1 MDGFEVYKTYLAIKL
16 HFTRDNYNFDQYN
29 GGTRATNDSFNRRND
44 RFFFHRIAKKY
55 KTDIVDFIV
64 SGFVIDSNTWVGDLS
79 TSTAEQKYLQYV
91 KRRDGFSYYFKLDM
105 MHLLKKADG
114 NFNKIFK
121 CYTKIIEPVSLDEAY
136 LDVTSSHYCEG
147 NANEMA
153 HQIRNKIFN
162 DLKITASAGIA
173 SNKFLAKLASE
184 WRKPNG
190 QFSITD
196 EMTKEFIRKLPIRKI
211 IGVGEKTEKEC
222 SGLNSGQIILL
233 ENLRFYKEETNA
245 DESFAKKL
253 SNLAEIYVNDAYGTT
268 HREHASTATMAKF
281 FVLKCPGILLE
292 NEITSLKKLMDNP
305 SGPVTAIIGGA
316 KVSSKISVI
325 ANMLDVVDNLIIGG
339 GMAYTFIK
347 NNGGAIGDSIFEK
360 DKLNDCSEIISL
372 AEQKNV
378 NVFLPEDVV
387 ASNEFS
393 NEGLKKAVN
402 IYNIPK
408 GWQGLDI
415 GPLTISKFEKIVTES
430 KTILWNGPMGVFE
443 MPAFEQGTLAIAKS
457 VAKATSNGAFSLIGG
472 GDSVAAIKK
481 FNLQNEVSFIS
492 TGGGAM
498 LESLEGKIL
507 PGIKALN

>member
-1 MDGFEVYKTYLAIKL
+1 MKSINQIDFSE
-16 HFTRDNYNFDQYN
+16 
-29 GGTRATNDSFNRRND
+29 
-44 RFFFHRIAKKY
+44 KKAFVR
-55 KTDIVDFIV
+55 VDFNVPFDDAGRISDNSRIV
-64 SGFVIDSNTWVGDLS
+64 AALPTIKYILSSGGSCILASHLGRPKGKTKDLS
-79 TSTAEQKYLQYV
+79 LSKLIPELEKLLSTKVL
-91 KRRDGFSYYFKLDM
+91 FSD
-105 MHLLKKADG
+105 DC
-114 NFNKIFK
+114 I
-121 CYTKIIEPVSLDEAY
+121 
-136 LDVTSSHYCEG
+136 
-147 NANEMA
+147 
-153 HQIRNKIFN
+153 
-162 DLKITASAGIA
+162 
-173 SNKFLAKLASE
+173 
-184 WRKPNG
+184 
-190 QFSITD
+190 
-196 EMTKEFIRKLPIRKI
+196 
-211 IGVGEKTEKEC
+211 GEKTESQC
-222 SGLNSGQIILL
+222 SDLKPGEVILL

-281 FVLKCPGILLE
+281 FDLKSPGILLE
-292 NEITSLKKLMDNP
+292 NEIASLKKLMDNP
-305 SGPVTAIIGGA
+305 IGPVTAIIGGA

-360 DKLNDCSEIISL
+360 DKLNDCSKIISL

-378 NVFLPEDVV
+378 NAFLPEDVV

-443 MPAFEQGTLAIAKS
+443 MPSFEQGTLAIAKS

-481 FNLQNEVSFIS
+481 FNLQDEVSFIS

-498 LESLEGKIL
+498 LESLEGKTL
-507 PGIKALN
+507 PGIKVLN

>member
-1 MDGFEVYKTYLAIKL
+1 MKSINQIDFSE
-16 HFTRDNYNFDQYN
+16 
-29 GGTRATNDSFNRRND
+29 
-44 RFFFHRIAKKY
+44 KKAFVR
-55 KTDIVDFIV
+55 VDFNVPFDDAGRISDNSRIV
-64 SGFVIDSNTWVGDLS
+64 AALPTIKHILSSGGSCILASHLGRPKGKTKDLS
-79 TSTAEQKYLQYV
+79 LSKLVPEIEKLLSTKVL
-91 KRRDGFSYYFKLDM
+91 FSD
-105 MHLLKKADG
+105 DC
-114 NFNKIFK
+114 I
-121 CYTKIIEPVSLDEAY
+121 
-136 LDVTSSHYCEG
+136 
-147 NANEMA
+147 
-153 HQIRNKIFN
+153 
-162 DLKITASAGIA
+162 
-173 SNKFLAKLASE
+173 
-184 WRKPNG
+184 
-190 QFSITD
+190 
-196 EMTKEFIRKLPIRKI
+196 
-211 IGVGEKTEKEC
+211 GEKTERQC
-222 SGLNSGQIILL
+222 SDLKPGEVILL
-233 ENLRFYKEETNA
+233 ENLRFYEEETNA

-253 SNLAEIYVNDAYGTT
+253 SDLAEIYVNDAYGTT

-281 FVLKCPGILLE
+281 FNIKSPGILLE
-292 NEITSLKKLMDNP
+292 TEITSLNKLMNNP
-305 SGPVTAIIGGA
+305 NGPVTAIIGGA

-360 DKLNDCSEIISL
+360 DKLNDCSKIISL

-415 GPLTISKFEKIVTES
+415 GPLTISKFKKIVTES

-443 MPAFEQGTLAIAKS
+443 MPSFEQGTLAIAKS

-481 FNLQNEVSFIS
+481 FNLQDEVSFIS

-507 PGIKALN
+507 PGIKVLN

>member
-1 MDGFEVYKTYLAIKL
+1 MKSINQIDFSE
-16 HFTRDNYNFDQYN
+16 
-29 GGTRATNDSFNRRND
+29 
-44 RFFFHRIAKKY
+44 KKAFVR
-55 KTDIVDFIV
+55 VDFNVPFDDAGRISDNSRIV
-64 SGFVIDSNTWVGDLS
+64 AALPTIKHILSSGGSCILASHLGRPKGKTKDLS
-79 TSTAEQKYLQYV
+79 LSKLVPELEKLLSTKVL
-91 KRRDGFSYYFKLDM
+91 FSD
-105 MHLLKKADG
+105 DC
-114 NFNKIFK
+114 I
-121 CYTKIIEPVSLDEAY
+121 
-136 LDVTSSHYCEG
+136 
-147 NANEMA
+147 
-153 HQIRNKIFN
+153 
-162 DLKITASAGIA
+162 
-173 SNKFLAKLASE
+173 
-184 WRKPNG
+184 
-190 QFSITD
+190 
-196 EMTKEFIRKLPIRKI
+196 
-211 IGVGEKTEKEC
+211 GEKTESQC
-222 SGLNSGQIILL
+222 SSLKPGEVILL
-233 ENLRFYKEETNA
+233 ENLRFYEEETNA

-281 FVLKCPGILLE
+281 FDLKSPGILLE
-292 NEITSLKKLMDNP
+292 NEIASLKKLMDNP

-457 VAKATSNGAFSLIGG
+457 VAKATSSGAFSLIGG

-481 FNLQNEVSFIS
+481 FNLQDEVSFIS

>member
-1 MDGFEVYKTYLAIKL
+1 MKSINQIDFSE
-16 HFTRDNYNFDQYN
+16 
-29 GGTRATNDSFNRRND
+29 
-44 RFFFHRIAKKY
+44 KKAFVR
-55 KTDIVDFIV
+55 VDFNVPFDDAGRISDNSRIV
-64 SGFVIDSNTWVGDLS
+64 AALPTIKYILSSGGSCILASHLGRPKGKTKDLS
-79 TSTAEQKYLQYV
+79 LSKLVPELEKLLSTKVL
-91 KRRDGFSYYFKLDM
+91 FSD
-105 MHLLKKADG
+105 DC
-114 NFNKIFK
+114 I
-121 CYTKIIEPVSLDEAY
+121 
-136 LDVTSSHYCEG
+136 
-147 NANEMA
+147 
-153 HQIRNKIFN
+153 
-162 DLKITASAGIA
+162 
-173 SNKFLAKLASE
+173 
-184 WRKPNG
+184 
-190 QFSITD
+190 
-196 EMTKEFIRKLPIRKI
+196 
-211 IGVGEKTEKEC
+211 GEKTESQC
-222 SGLNSGQIILL
+222 SRLKPGEVILL

-281 FVLKCPGILLE
+281 FDLKSPGILLE
-292 NEITSLKKLMDNP
+292 NEIASLKKLMDNP

-443 MPAFEQGTLAIAKS
+443 MPSFEQGTLAIAKS

-481 FNLQNEVSFIS
+481 FNLQDEVSFIS

>member
-1 MDGFEVYKTYLAIKL
+1 MKSIREIDFSEKNAFV
-16 HFTRDNYNFDQYN
+16 R
-29 GGTRATNDSFNRRND
+29 
-44 RFFFHRIAKKY
+44 
-55 KTDIVDFIV
+55 VDFNVPFDDLGRISDNSRIV
-64 SGFVIDSNTWVGDLS
+64 AALPTIKYILSCGGSCILASHLGRPKGKTKDLS
-79 TSTAEQKYLQYV
+79 LSKLVPELEKLLSSKV
-91 KRRDGFSYYFKLDM
+91 LFSEDC
-105 MHLLKKADG
+105 
-114 NFNKIFK
+114 I
-121 CYTKIIEPVSLDEAY
+121 
-136 LDVTSSHYCEG
+136 
-147 NANEMA
+147 
-153 HQIRNKIFN
+153 
-162 DLKITASAGIA
+162 
-173 SNKFLAKLASE
+173 
-184 WRKPNG
+184 
-190 QFSITD
+190 
-196 EMTKEFIRKLPIRKI
+196 
-211 IGVGEKTEKEC
+211 GEKTQSQCFNLKPGEV
-222 SGLNSGQIILL
+222 ILL
-233 ENLRFYKEETNA
+233 ENLRFYQEETNA
-245 DESFAKKL
+245 DECFAKKL

-281 FVLKCPGILLE
+281 FDLKSPGFLLE
-292 NEITSLKKLMDNP
+292 NEIISLKKLMDNP

-360 DKLNDCSEIISL
+360 DKLNDCGEIISL

-378 NVFLPEDVV
+378 NVFFPEDVV
-387 ASNEFS
+387 VSNEFS
-393 NEGLKKAVN
+393 NQGLNKAIN

-443 MPAFEQGTLAIAKS
+443 MPAFEKGTLAIAKS
-457 VAKATSNGAFSLIGG
+457 VSEATKSGAFSLIGG

-481 FNLQNEVSFIS
+481 FNLQDEVSFIS

>member
-1 MDGFEVYKTYLAIKL
+1 MKSINQIDFSE
-16 HFTRDNYNFDQYN
+16 
-29 GGTRATNDSFNRRND
+29 
-44 RFFFHRIAKKY
+44 KKVFVR
-55 KTDIVDFIV
+55 VDFNVPFDDAGRISDNSRIV
-64 SGFVIDSNTWVGDLS
+64 AALPTIKHILSSGGSCILASHLGRPKGKTKDLS
-79 TSTAEQKYLQYV
+79 LSKLVPELEKLLSTKVL
-91 KRRDGFSYYFKLDM
+91 FSD
-105 MHLLKKADG
+105 DC
-114 NFNKIFK
+114 I
-121 CYTKIIEPVSLDEAY
+121 
-136 LDVTSSHYCEG
+136 
-147 NANEMA
+147 
-153 HQIRNKIFN
+153 
-162 DLKITASAGIA
+162 
-173 SNKFLAKLASE
+173 
-184 WRKPNG
+184 
-190 QFSITD
+190 
-196 EMTKEFIRKLPIRKI
+196 
-211 IGVGEKTEKEC
+211 GEKTESQC
-222 SGLNSGQIILL
+222 SRLKPGEVILL

-268 HREHASTATMAKF
+268 HREHASTSTMAKF
-281 FVLKCPGILLE
+281 FDLKSPGILLE
-292 NEITSLKKLMDNP
+292 NEIASLKKLMDNP

-360 DKLNDCSEIISL
+360 DKLNDCSKIISL

-387 ASNEFS
+387 ASNQFS
-393 NEGLKKAVN
+393 NEGLKKAIN

-443 MPAFEQGTLAIAKS
+443 MPSFEQGTLAIAKS
-457 VAKATSNGAFSLIGG
+457 VAKATSSGAFSLIGG

-481 FNLQNEVSFIS
+481 FNLQDEVSFIS

-507 PGIKALN
+507 PGIKALT

>member
-1 MDGFEVYKTYLAIKL
+1 MKSINQIDFSE
-16 HFTRDNYNFDQYN
+16 
-29 GGTRATNDSFNRRND
+29 
-44 RFFFHRIAKKY
+44 KKAFVR
-55 KTDIVDFIV
+55 VDFNVPFDDAGQISDNSRIV
-64 SGFVIDSNTWVGDLS
+64 AALPTIKYILSSGGSCILASHLGRPKGKTKDLS
-79 TSTAEQKYLQYV
+79 
-91 KRRDGFSYYFKLDM
+91 
-105 MHLLKKADG
+105 LLKLVPELEKLLS
-114 NFNKIFK
+114 
-121 CYTKIIEPVSLDEAY
+121 TKVL
-136 LDVTSSHYCEG
+136 
-147 NANEMA
+147 
-153 HQIRNKIFN
+153 
-162 DLKITASAGIA
+162 
-173 SNKFLAKLASE
+173 
-184 WRKPNG
+184 
-190 QFSITD
+190 FSDDCI
-196 EMTKEFIRKLPIRKI
+196 
-211 IGVGEKTEKEC
+211 GEKTESQC
-222 SGLNSGQIILL
+222 SDLKPGEVILL

-281 FVLKCPGILLE
+281 FDIKSPGILLE
-292 NEITSLKKLMDNP
+292 NEITSLKKLMHNP

-393 NEGLKKAVN
+393 NEGLKKAIN

-481 FNLQNEVSFIS
+481 FNLQDEVSFIS

-507 PGIKALN
+507 PGIKVLN

>member
-1 MDGFEVYKTYLAIKL
+1 MKSINQIGFSE
-16 HFTRDNYNFDQYN
+16 
-29 GGTRATNDSFNRRND
+29 
-44 RFFFHRIAKKY
+44 KKAFVR
-55 KTDIVDFIV
+55 VDFNVPFDDAGRISDNSRIV
-64 SGFVIDSNTWVGDLS
+64 AALPTIKYILSSGGSCILASHLGRPKGKTKDLS
-79 TSTAEQKYLQYV
+79 LSKLVPELEKLLSTKVL
-91 KRRDGFSYYFKLDM
+91 FSD
-105 MHLLKKADG
+105 DC
-114 NFNKIFK
+114 I
-121 CYTKIIEPVSLDEAY
+121 
-136 LDVTSSHYCEG
+136 
-147 NANEMA
+147 
-153 HQIRNKIFN
+153 
-162 DLKITASAGIA
+162 
-173 SNKFLAKLASE
+173 
-184 WRKPNG
+184 
-190 QFSITD
+190 
-196 EMTKEFIRKLPIRKI
+196 
-211 IGVGEKTEKEC
+211 GEKTESQC
-222 SGLNSGQIILL
+222 SRLKPGEVILL
-233 ENLRFYKEETNA
+233 ENLRFYEEETNA

-281 FVLKCPGILLE
+281 FDIKSPGILLE

-305 SGPVTAIIGGA
+305 TGPVTAIIGGA

-378 NVFLPEDVV
+378 NVFLPDDVV

-415 GPLTISKFEKIVTES
+415 GPLTISKFEKIITES

-443 MPAFEQGTLAIAKS
+443 LPAFEHGTLAIAKS
-457 VAKATSNGAFSLIGG
+457 VAKATSSGAFSLIGG

-481 FNLQNEVSFIS
+481 FNLQDEVSFIS

-507 PGIKALN
+507 PGIKVLN

>member
-1 MDGFEVYKTYLAIKL
+1 MKSINQIDFSE
-16 HFTRDNYNFDQYN
+16 
-29 GGTRATNDSFNRRND
+29 
-44 RFFFHRIAKKY
+44 KKVFVR
-55 KTDIVDFIV
+55 VDFNVPFDDAGRISDNSRIV
-64 SGFVIDSNTWVGDLS
+64 AALPTIKHILSSGGSCILASHLGRPKGKTKDLS
-79 TSTAEQKYLQYV
+79 LSKLVPELEKLLSTKVL
-91 KRRDGFSYYFKLDM
+91 FSD
-105 MHLLKKADG
+105 DC
-114 NFNKIFK
+114 I
-121 CYTKIIEPVSLDEAY
+121 
-136 LDVTSSHYCEG
+136 
-147 NANEMA
+147 
-153 HQIRNKIFN
+153 
-162 DLKITASAGIA
+162 
-173 SNKFLAKLASE
+173 
-184 WRKPNG
+184 
-190 QFSITD
+190 
-196 EMTKEFIRKLPIRKI
+196 
-211 IGVGEKTEKEC
+211 GEKTESQC
-222 SGLNSGQIILL
+222 SRLKPGEVILL

-268 HREHASTATMAKF
+268 HREHASTSTMAKF
-281 FVLKCPGILLE
+281 FDLKSPGILLE
-292 NEITSLKKLMDNP
+292 NEIASLKKLMNNP

-360 DKLNDCSEIISL
+360 DKLNDCSKIISL

-415 GPLTISKFEKIVTES
+415 GPLTISKFKKIVTES

-443 MPAFEQGTLAIAKS
+443 MSSFEQGTLAIAKS

-481 FNLQNEVSFIS
+481 FNLQDEVSFIS

-507 PGIKALN
+507 PGIKVLN

>member
-1 MDGFEVYKTYLAIKL
+1 MKSINQIDFSE
-16 HFTRDNYNFDQYN
+16 
-29 GGTRATNDSFNRRND
+29 
-44 RFFFHRIAKKY
+44 KKAFVR
-55 KTDIVDFIV
+55 VDFNVPFDDAGRISDNSRIV
-64 SGFVIDSNTWVGDLS
+64 AALPTIKYILSSGGSCILASHLGRPKGKTKDLS
-79 TSTAEQKYLQYV
+79 LSKLVPELEKLLSTKVL
-91 KRRDGFSYYFKLDM
+91 FSD
-105 MHLLKKADG
+105 DC
-114 NFNKIFK
+114 I
-121 CYTKIIEPVSLDEAY
+121 
-136 LDVTSSHYCEG
+136 
-147 NANEMA
+147 
-153 HQIRNKIFN
+153 
-162 DLKITASAGIA
+162 
-173 SNKFLAKLASE
+173 
-184 WRKPNG
+184 
-190 QFSITD
+190 
-196 EMTKEFIRKLPIRKI
+196 
-211 IGVGEKTEKEC
+211 GEKTESQC
-222 SGLNSGQIILL
+222 SDLKPGEVILL

-281 FVLKCPGILLE
+281 FDLKSPGILLE

-360 DKLNDCSEIISL
+360 DKLNDCSKIISL

-443 MPAFEQGTLAIAKS
+443 MPSFEQGTLAIAKS

-481 FNLQNEVSFIS
+481 FDLQDEVSFIS

>member
-1 MDGFEVYKTYLAIKL
+1 MNSINQIDFSE
-16 HFTRDNYNFDQYN
+16 
-29 GGTRATNDSFNRRND
+29 
-44 RFFFHRIAKKY
+44 KKAFVR
-55 KTDIVDFIV
+55 VDFNVPFDDAGRISDNSRIV
-64 SGFVIDSNTWVGDLS
+64 AALPTIKYILSSGGSCILASHLGRPKGKTKDLS
-79 TSTAEQKYLQYV
+79 LSKLVPELEKLLSTKVL
-91 KRRDGFSYYFKLDM
+91 FSD
-105 MHLLKKADG
+105 DC
-114 NFNKIFK
+114 I
-121 CYTKIIEPVSLDEAY
+121 
-136 LDVTSSHYCEG
+136 
-147 NANEMA
+147 
-153 HQIRNKIFN
+153 
-162 DLKITASAGIA
+162 
-173 SNKFLAKLASE
+173 
-184 WRKPNG
+184 
-190 QFSITD
+190 
-196 EMTKEFIRKLPIRKI
+196 
-211 IGVGEKTEKEC
+211 GEKTESQC
-222 SGLNSGQIILL
+222 SRLKPGEVILL

-268 HREHASTATMAKF
+268 HREHASTSTMAKF
-281 FVLKCPGILLE
+281 FDLKSPGILLE
-292 NEITSLKKLMDNP
+292 NEIASLKKLMDNP

-325 ANMLDVVDNLIIGG
+325 ANMLDVVDNLIVGG

-360 DKLNDCSEIISL
+360 DKLNDCSKIISL

-443 MPAFEQGTLAIAKS
+443 MPSFEQGTLAIAKS

-481 FNLQNEVSFIS
+481 FNLQDEVSFIS

-507 PGIKALN
+507 PGIKVLN

>member
-1 MDGFEVYKTYLAIKL
+1 MKSINQIDFSE
-16 HFTRDNYNFDQYN
+16 
-29 GGTRATNDSFNRRND
+29 
-44 RFFFHRIAKKY
+44 KKAFVR
-55 KTDIVDFIV
+55 VDFNVPFDDAGRISDNSRIV
-64 SGFVIDSNTWVGDLS
+64 AALPTIKYILSSGGSCILASHLGRPKGKTKDLS
-79 TSTAEQKYLQYV
+79 LSKLVPELEKLLSTTVL
-91 KRRDGFSYYFKLDM
+91 FSD
-105 MHLLKKADG
+105 DC
-114 NFNKIFK
+114 I
-121 CYTKIIEPVSLDEAY
+121 
-136 LDVTSSHYCEG
+136 
-147 NANEMA
+147 
-153 HQIRNKIFN
+153 
-162 DLKITASAGIA
+162 
-173 SNKFLAKLASE
+173 
-184 WRKPNG
+184 
-190 QFSITD
+190 
-196 EMTKEFIRKLPIRKI
+196 
-211 IGVGEKTEKEC
+211 GEKTESQC
-222 SGLNSGQIILL
+222 SDLKPGEVLLL

-281 FVLKCPGILLE
+281 FDLKSPGILLE

-305 SGPVTAIIGGA
+305 TGPVTAIIGGA

-325 ANMLDVVDNLIIGG
+325 ENILDVVDNLIIGG

-378 NVFLPEDVV
+378 NFSLPEDVV

-393 NEGLKKAVN
+393 NDGLKKPIN

-443 MPAFEQGTLAIAKS
+443 IPAFEQGTLAIAKS
-457 VAKATSNGAFSLIGG
+457 VAKATRSGAFSLIGG

-481 FNLQNEVSFIS
+481 FNLQDEVSFIS

-507 PGIKALN
+507 PGIKVLT

>member
-1 MDGFEVYKTYLAIKL
+1 MKSINQIDFSE
-16 HFTRDNYNFDQYN
+16 
-29 GGTRATNDSFNRRND
+29 
-44 RFFFHRIAKKY
+44 KKAFVR
-55 KTDIVDFIV
+55 VDFNVPFDDAGRISDNSRIV
-64 SGFVIDSNTWVGDLS
+64 AALPTIKHILSSGGSCILASHLGRPKGKTKDLS
-79 TSTAEQKYLQYV
+79 LSKLVPELEKLLSTKVL
-91 KRRDGFSYYFKLDM
+91 FSDDCIGERTESQCSR
-105 MHLLKKADG
+105 LK
-114 NFNKIFK
+114 
-121 CYTKIIEPVSLDEAY
+121 P
-136 LDVTSSHYCEG
+136 
-147 NANEMA
+147 
-153 HQIRNKIFN
+153 
-162 DLKITASAGIA
+162 
-173 SNKFLAKLASE
+173 
-184 WRKPNG
+184 
-190 QFSITD
+190 
-196 EMTKEFIRKLPIRKI
+196 
-211 IGVGEKTEKEC
+211 GEV
-222 SGLNSGQIILL
+222 ILL

-268 HREHASTATMAKF
+268 HREHASTSTMAKF
-281 FVLKCPGILLE
+281 FDLKSPGILLE

-305 SGPVTAIIGGA
+305 TGPVTAIIGGA

-443 MPAFEQGTLAIAKS
+443 MPSFEQGTLAIAKS
-457 VAKATSNGAFSLIGG
+457 VAKATINGAFSLIGG

-481 FNLQNEVSFIS
+481 FNLQDEVSFIS

-498 LESLEGKIL
+498 LESLEGNIL
-507 PGIKALN
+507 PGIKVLN

>member
-1 MDGFEVYKTYLAIKL
+1 MKSINQIDFS
-16 HFTRDNYNFDQYN
+16 Q
-29 GGTRATNDSFNRRND
+29 
-44 RFFFHRIAKKY
+44 KKAFVR
-55 KTDIVDFIV
+55 VDFNVPFDDSGQISDNSRIV
-64 SGFVIDSNTWVGDLS
+64 AALPTIKYILSSGGSCILASHLGRPKGKTKDLS
-79 TSTAEQKYLQYV
+79 LSKLVPELEKLLSTKVL
-91 KRRDGFSYYFKLDM
+91 FSD
-105 MHLLKKADG
+105 DC
-114 NFNKIFK
+114 I
-121 CYTKIIEPVSLDEAY
+121 
-136 LDVTSSHYCEG
+136 
-147 NANEMA
+147 
-153 HQIRNKIFN
+153 
-162 DLKITASAGIA
+162 
-173 SNKFLAKLASE
+173 
-184 WRKPNG
+184 
-190 QFSITD
+190 
-196 EMTKEFIRKLPIRKI
+196 
-211 IGVGEKTEKEC
+211 GEKTESQC
-222 SGLNSGQIILL
+222 SNLKPGEVMLL

-281 FVLKCPGILLE
+281 FDIKSPGILLE
-292 NEITSLKKLMDNP
+292 NEIRSLKKLMDNP

-360 DKLNDCSEIISL
+360 DKLNDCSKIMSL

-443 MPAFEQGTLAIAKS
+443 MPSFEQGTLAIAKS

-481 FNLQNEVSFIS
+481 FNLQDEVSFIS

-507 PGIKALN
+507 PGIKVLN

>member
-1 MDGFEVYKTYLAIKL
+1 MKSINQIDFSE
-16 HFTRDNYNFDQYN
+16 
-29 GGTRATNDSFNRRND
+29 
-44 RFFFHRIAKKY
+44 KKAFVR
-55 KTDIVDFIV
+55 VDFNVPFDDAGRISDNSRIV
-64 SGFVIDSNTWVGDLS
+64 AALPTIKYILSSGGSCILASHLGRPKGKTKDLS
-79 TSTAEQKYLQYV
+79 LSKLVPELEKLLSTKVL
-91 KRRDGFSYYFKLDM
+91 FSD
-105 MHLLKKADG
+105 DC
-114 NFNKIFK
+114 I
-121 CYTKIIEPVSLDEAY
+121 
-136 LDVTSSHYCEG
+136 
-147 NANEMA
+147 
-153 HQIRNKIFN
+153 
-162 DLKITASAGIA
+162 
-173 SNKFLAKLASE
+173 
-184 WRKPNG
+184 
-190 QFSITD
+190 
-196 EMTKEFIRKLPIRKI
+196 
-211 IGVGEKTEKEC
+211 GEKTESQC
-222 SGLNSGQIILL
+222 SRLKPGEVILL

-268 HREHASTATMAKF
+268 HREHASTSTMAKF
-281 FVLKCPGILLE
+281 FDLKSPGILLE
-292 NEITSLKKLMDNP
+292 NEIASLKKLMDNP

-347 NNGGAIGDSIFEK
+347 NYGGAIGDSIFEK

-415 GPLTISKFEKIVTES
+415 GPLTISKFEKIVAES

-443 MPAFEQGTLAIAKS
+443 MPSFEQGTLAIAKS

-481 FNLQNEVSFIS
+481 FNLQDEVSFIS

-507 PGIKALN
+507 PGIKVLN

>member
-1 MDGFEVYKTYLAIKL
+1 MKSINQIDFSE
-16 HFTRDNYNFDQYN
+16 
-29 GGTRATNDSFNRRND
+29 
-44 RFFFHRIAKKY
+44 KKAFVR
-55 KTDIVDFIV
+55 VDFNVPFDDAGRISDNSRIV
-64 SGFVIDSNTWVGDLS
+64 AALPTIKYILSSGGSCILASHLGRPKAKTKDLS
-79 TSTAEQKYLQYV
+79 LSKLVPELEKLLSTKVL
-91 KRRDGFSYYFKLDM
+91 FSD
-105 MHLLKKADG
+105 DC
-114 NFNKIFK
+114 I
-121 CYTKIIEPVSLDEAY
+121 
-136 LDVTSSHYCEG
+136 
-147 NANEMA
+147 
-153 HQIRNKIFN
+153 
-162 DLKITASAGIA
+162 
-173 SNKFLAKLASE
+173 
-184 WRKPNG
+184 
-190 QFSITD
+190 
-196 EMTKEFIRKLPIRKI
+196 
-211 IGVGEKTEKEC
+211 GEKTESQC
-222 SGLNSGQIILL
+222 SSLKPGEVILL
-233 ENLRFYKEETNA
+233 ENLRFYEEETNA

-281 FVLKCPGILLE
+281 FDLKSPGILLE
-292 NEITSLKKLMDNP
+292 NEIASLKKLMNNP

-347 NNGGAIGDSIFEK
+347 NNGGDIGDSIFEK

-457 VAKATSNGAFSLIGG
+457 VAKATSSGAFSLIGG

>member
-1 MDGFEVYKTYLAIKL
+1 MKSINQIDFSE
-16 HFTRDNYNFDQYN
+16 
-29 GGTRATNDSFNRRND
+29 
-44 RFFFHRIAKKY
+44 KKVFVR
-55 KTDIVDFIV
+55 VDFNVPFDDAGRISDNSRIV
-64 SGFVIDSNTWVGDLS
+64 AALPTIKYILSSGGSCILASHLGRPKGKTKDLS
-79 TSTAEQKYLQYV
+79 LSKLVPELEKLLSTKVL
-91 KRRDGFSYYFKLDM
+91 FSD
-105 MHLLKKADG
+105 DC
-114 NFNKIFK
+114 I
-121 CYTKIIEPVSLDEAY
+121 
-136 LDVTSSHYCEG
+136 
-147 NANEMA
+147 
-153 HQIRNKIFN
+153 
-162 DLKITASAGIA
+162 
-173 SNKFLAKLASE
+173 
-184 WRKPNG
+184 
-190 QFSITD
+190 
-196 EMTKEFIRKLPIRKI
+196 
-211 IGVGEKTEKEC
+211 GEKTESQC
-222 SGLNSGQIILL
+222 SRLKPGEVILL

-268 HREHASTATMAKF
+268 HREHASTSTMAKF
-281 FVLKCPGILLE
+281 FDLKSPGILLE
-292 NEITSLKKLMDNP
+292 NEIASLKKLMDNP

-387 ASNEFS
+387 ASNKFS

-443 MPAFEQGTLAIAKS
+443 MPSFEQGTLAIAKS

-481 FNLQNEVSFIS
+481 FNLQEEVSFIS

>member
-1 MDGFEVYKTYLAIKL
+1 MKSINQIDFSE
-16 HFTRDNYNFDQYN
+16 
-29 GGTRATNDSFNRRND
+29 
-44 RFFFHRIAKKY
+44 KKAFVR
-55 KTDIVDFIV
+55 VDFNVPFDDAGRISDNSRIV
-64 SGFVIDSNTWVGDLS
+64 AALPTIKYILSSGGSCILASHLGRPKGKTKDLS
-79 TSTAEQKYLQYV
+79 LSKLVPELEKLLSTTVL
-91 KRRDGFSYYFKLDM
+91 FSD
-105 MHLLKKADG
+105 DC
-114 NFNKIFK
+114 I
-121 CYTKIIEPVSLDEAY
+121 
-136 LDVTSSHYCEG
+136 
-147 NANEMA
+147 
-153 HQIRNKIFN
+153 
-162 DLKITASAGIA
+162 
-173 SNKFLAKLASE
+173 
-184 WRKPNG
+184 
-190 QFSITD
+190 
-196 EMTKEFIRKLPIRKI
+196 
-211 IGVGEKTEKEC
+211 GEKTESQC
-222 SGLNSGQIILL
+222 SDLKPGEVILL
-233 ENLRFYKEETNA
+233 ENLRFYEEETNA

-253 SNLAEIYVNDAYGTT
+253 STLAEIYVNDAYGTT

-281 FVLKCPGILLE
+281 FDIKSPGILLE
-292 NEITSLKKLMDNP
+292 NEIRSLKKLMDNP
-305 SGPVTAIIGGA
+305 TGPVTAIIGGA

-378 NVFLPEDVV
+378 NISLPEDVV

-393 NEGLKKAVN
+393 NEGLKKAIN

-443 MPAFEQGTLAIAKS
+443 MPAFEHGTLSIAKS
-457 VAKATSNGAFSLIGG
+457 VAKATSSGAFSLIGG

-481 FNLQNEVSFIS
+481 FNLQDEVSFIS

-507 PGIKALN
+507 PGIKVLN